1 MNSDRLTNKV
11 AIVTGASRG
20 IGSAIATNLAR
31 NGAKVVLA
39 ARDARKL
46 EEVVNHLRQSG
57 NEGMVLGITI
67 AETERLIVRDEKVS
81 RLGEPE
87 DIAHLVT
94 FVVSPEG
101 RFLHGSLIDMD
112 GGQTKTI

>member
-1 MNSDRLTNKV
+1 MNSDRLANRV

-20 IGSAIATNLAR
+20 IGNAIATNLAR

-57 NEGMVLGITI
+57 NEVMVYPGDLRETDGIQINAINRASSGLT
-67 AETERLIVRDEKVS
+67 V
-81 RLGEPE
+81 
-87 DIAHLVT
+87 
-94 FVVSPEG
+94 
-101 RFLHGSLIDMD
+101 
-112 GGQTKTI
+112 